1 MAGRPPI
8 YDSPSESPERPSYS
22 TVAQHTPSQG
32 SAKCEMQR
40 PVVHWDERGVGDS
53 DESADPINL
62 AAPPPIDWDWHPDG
76 PTGEVLSNVSGVFNA
91 FFARIEHKVQ
101 LE

>member
-1 MAGRPPI
+1 MPI
-8 YDSPSESPERPSYS
+8 
-22 TVAQHTPSQG
+22 
-32 SAKCEMQR
+32 EMQR
-40 PVVHWDERGVGDS
+40 PVVHWDSDERGAVGD
-53 DESADPINL
+53 ESEADPINL